1 MSIAATLAIYNIL
14 TALSNHKT
22 HTKNQGL
29 STQHKF
35 QPKHKRK
42 VNEIENDKGKKSNKN
57 QNRKQQ
63 TNYEFFTN
71 HRVSAFFLR
80 AVFSSLVISVVV
92 LVTGIVND
100 AWLID
105 DVIVPS
111 SIDRFSCSALKMC
124 FFFTK
129 HSMFNKWPFMS
140 SSQNKYTDY
149 RHTRRMAP
157 KSQKQ

>member
-1 MSIAATLAIYNIL
+1 M

-124 FFFTK
+124 FFLQNIQCSINGLLCQAAKTNIQITDTHGEWHRKAKNNKTK
-129 HSMFNKWPFMS
+129 ENYQIKH
-140 SSQNKYTDY
+140 
-149 RHTRRMAP
+149 
-157 KSQKQ
+157 